1 MRGGEEEGAKEK
13 EEAGAE
19 DDKKSQK
26 SGGDAKSQKDE
37 EPEKAAD
44 DDDGEISNAPIVDKK
59 CVEKITERITEY
71 AFHYVRRR
79 GLFEKHK
86 LIVATMLCLRILE
99 RHKDDKSDCHQKKSA
114 IW

>member
-1 MRGGEEEGAKEK
+1 MRRGEEEGAKEK

-44 DDDGEISNAPIVDKK
+44 DDDGEISNAPIDKK
-59 CVEKITERITEY
+59 RVEKITERITEY
-71 AFHYVRRR
+71 AFHYVRR

-86 LIVATMLCLRILE
+86 LVVATMFCLRILE
-99 RHKDDKSDCHQKKSA
+99 RHKDDKSDCHRKKSA
-114 IW
+114 I